1 MATPN
6 RRETLRQQQQA
17 AQAKQSRFTRIITI
31 AVLALVVA
39 LVGVFVFVGIQ
50 AGKGKAEQVA
60 NAITPP
66 NAAAGGIAINPGA
79 PESAPEVVLYVDY
92 QCPACR
98 NFEDAF
104 GGELA
109 KMAEDGEIR
118 FSQVTMTFMDRNIG
132 NDSSTRAAN
141 AAVCADQAGVY
152 ADYNTALFLNQ
163 TGGTDGFSAE
173 LLRDQLPSEL
183 GVTGEKLAQFQKC
196 FDDNLGSQYVEDMSK
211 SAYDSKVTSTPS
223 LTVNGTAI
231 DNSALTSLDAL
242 RDQIKALA

>member
-6 RRETLRQQQQA
+6 RRETLRQQQEA
-17 AQAKQSRFTRIITI
+17 AQAKHARFTRAIVIS
-31 AVLALVVA
+31 VVALVVA

-98 NFEDAF
+98 NFEELF

-118 FSQVTMTFMDRNIG
+118 FSQVTMTFMDKNIG
-132 NDSSTRAAN
+132 NDSSTKAAN
-141 AAVCADQAGVY
+141 AAVCVDRAGVY
-152 ADYNTALFLNQ
+152 ADYNTAVFANQ
-163 TGGTDGFSAE
+163 ASDGSGYNDE
-173 LLRDQLPSEL
+173 LLRDLIPTEL
-183 GVTGEKLAQFQKC
+183 GLSGETLTAFQAC
-196 FDDNLGSQYVEDMSK
+196 YDGSLGSQYVEDMNK
-211 SAYDSKVTSTPS
+211 YAYDSGVTSTPS
-223 LTVNGTAI
+223 LTVNGTVI
-231 DNSALTSLDAL
+231 DNSTLTSLDAL
-242 RDQIKALA
+242 KDQIKALS